1 MQKCVQNRLVVFV
14 LLAAL
19 RSIVAALDERISVR
33 DFSLVTDKG
42 ENILHES
49 FNRRRL
55 ADGSRRLTLT
65 FRAAD
70 LDVSSCLYL
79 LCYAVITVSR

>member
-1 MQKCVQNRLVVFV
+1 MQKCVQNRLLVFV

-33 DFSLVTDKG
+33 DFLLVTDIG
-42 ENILHES
+42 ENILHKN

-70 LDVSSCLYL
+70 LDVSSCLYPL
-79 LCYAVITVSR
+79 

>member
-19 RSIVAALDERISVR
+19 GSIVAALDERISVR
-33 DFSLVTDKG
+33 DFLLVTDIG
-42 ENILHES
+42 ENILHKN

-55 ADGSRRLTLT
+55 ADGSRRRLALK
-65 FRAAD
+65 FRALD

-79 LCYAVITVSR
+79 LYGLSR